1 MAAEVEILVSAPIWR
16 EASDAED
23 VVRRAIGACEATL
36 GDRGESVEVSVLLCD
51 DLEIRR
57 LNSQW
62 RSKDSA
68 TNVLSFPAP
77 SGPSPQLH
85 LGDIAIAYE
94 TVAREA
100 KDERKPFS
108 AHLAHMAV
116 HGYLHLSGYDHEDE
130 DEAEE
135 MEQLEREI
143 LAELGVSDPYDA
155 PAAYPPGKSQTRQ

>member
-1 MAAEVEILVSAPIWR
+1 MAVEIDILESAPVWKNAPEAESVIEQAILACETKLGQAAE
-16 EASDAED
+16 D
-23 VVRRAIGACEATL
+23 
-36 GDRGESVEVSVLLCD
+36 VEVSVLLCD
-51 DLEIRR
+51 DAEIRG
-57 LNSQW
+57 LNRQW
-62 RSKDSA
+62 RGKDSA

-77 SGPSPQLH
+77 PGPGASLH

-100 KDERKPFS
+100 LEEGKPFA

-116 HGYLHLSGYDHEDE
+116 HGYLHLSGYDHEDD

-143 LAELGVSDPYDA
+143 LTALGVSDPYAEPA
-155 PAAYPPGKSQTRQ
+155 PAATKAHGKP